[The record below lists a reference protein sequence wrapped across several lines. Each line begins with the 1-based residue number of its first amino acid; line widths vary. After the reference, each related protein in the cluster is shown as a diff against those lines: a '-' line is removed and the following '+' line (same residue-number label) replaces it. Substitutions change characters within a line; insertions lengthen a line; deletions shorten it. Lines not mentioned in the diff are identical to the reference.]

1 MNPWRRLVARAGI
14 ATDIGLGAVF
24 AGALA
29 LQASQ
34 IAVSWGGDYWLF
46 GCVAGLVVCSVALLR
61 RRHLVGAASVG
72 LVVAVAAVL
81 VGWVAD
87 LPHEPGPALALGLAV
102 LVGSAIRALPV
113 RSAVIVA
120 AGGLLVVA
128 AGFLVGLSGSSSA
141 VVAVLNS
148 ITWLGSVAAGLY
160 LRLLDTQRR
169 AIAEQ
174 VRRDE
179 RLELARELHDVVA
192 HHITGIVLQTQA
204 AQIVSRKSP
213 EKLSGSLADVEAAG
227 SEALAAMRRVVG
239 LLRDGDG
246 DDAAGS
252 TPRSERLTDLVDR
265 FTALGPDVRLRL
277 PDGEPGWPPEVT
289 STVYRIVQESLTNVS
304 RHAAHARS
312 VSVSVDRERD
322 AVTVEVVDD
331 ASPIP
336 TRYRRGGYGLVG
348 MRERVEALGGTVLA
362 GPRPGS
368 GWSVRATVPLLAQDR
383 R

>member
-46 GCVAGLVVCSVALLR
+46 GSVAGLVVCSIALLR
-61 RRHLVGAASVG
+61 RRHRVGAASVG

-87 LPHEPGPALALGLAV
+87 LPHEPGPAMALGLAV
-102 LVGSAIRALPV
+102 LVGSAIRALPA
-113 RSAVIVA
+113 RSAVMVA
-120 AGGLLVVA
+120 AGGFLVVA
-128 AGFLVGLSGSSSA
+128 AGFLVGLSGSASS
-141 VVAVLNS
+141 VVAWLNA

-160 LRLLDTQRR
+160 LRLLDIQRR

-213 EKLSGSLADVEAAG
+213 EQLSGSLADVEAAG
-227 SEALAAMRRVVG
+227 TDALAAMRRVVG
-239 LLRDGDG
+239 LLRDGD
-246 DDAAGS
+246 DAAGS
-252 TPRSERLTDLVDR
+252 TPGPEQLTDLVER

-277 PDGEPGWPPEVT
+277 PDGEPSWPPEVT

-322 AVTVEVVDD
+322 AVIVEVVDD

-336 TRYRRGGYGLVG
+336 TRYRHGGFGLVG
-348 MRERVEALGGTVLA
+348 MRERVEALGGTLLA

-368 GWSVRATVPLLAQDR
+368 GWSVRATVPVVARDR

>member
-1 MNPWRRLVARAGI
+1 MKPWHRLVARAGT

-46 GCVAGLVVCSVALLR
+46 GCVAGLVVCSVALVR

-72 LVVAVAAVL
+72 QAVAVAAIL
-81 VGWVAD
+81 VGWYAD
-87 LPHEPGPALALGLAV
+87 LPHEPGPAMALGLAV
-102 LVGSAIRALPV
+102 LVGSAIRALPA
-113 RSAVIVA
+113 RSAVTVA
-120 AGGLLVVA
+120 AGGFLVVA
-128 AGFLVGLSGSSSA
+128 TGFLVGLSGSSSSA
-141 VVAVLNS
+141 VVAGLNGV
-148 ITWLGSVAAGLY
+148 TWLGSVAAGLY

-227 SEALAAMRRVVG
+227 SDALAAMRRVVG
-239 LLRDGDG
+239 LLRDGD
-246 DDAAGS
+246 DAPGS
-252 TPRSERLTDLVDR
+252 TPGLEQLTDLVDR

-277 PDGEPGWPPEVT
+277 PDGEPSWPPEVT

-312 VSVSVDRERD
+312 VSVRVDRERD

-336 TRYRRGGYGLVG
+336 TRYRRGGHGLVG
-348 MRERVEALGGTVLA
+348 MRERVEALGGTLLA

-368 GWSVRATVPLLAQDR
+368 GWSVRATVPVLAQDR

>member
-1 MNPWRRLVARAGI
+1 MNPWHRLVARAGT

-34 IAVSWGGDYWLF
+34 LAVSWGGDYWLF
-46 GCVAGLVVCSVALLR
+46 GCVAGLVVCATAVLR
-61 RRHLVGAASVG
+61 RRHPVGAASIG
-72 LVVAVAAVL
+72 LAVAVAAIL
-81 VGWVAD
+81 VAWDAD
-87 LPHEPGPALALGLAV
+87 LPHEPGPAMALGLAV
-102 LVGSAIRALPV
+102 LVGSAIRALPA
-113 RSAVIVA
+113 RSAVAVT
-120 AGGLLVVA
+120 AGGFLVVA
-128 AGFLVGLSGSSSA
+128 ASFLVGLSGSSSA
-141 VVAVLNS
+141 VVAGLNG

-204 AQIVSRKSP
+204 AQIVSRKHP
-213 EKLSGSLADVEAAG
+213 GQVDGSLAGIEAAG

-239 LLRDGDG
+239 LLRDGD
-246 DDAAGS
+246 DAAGS
-252 TPRSERLTDLVDR
+252 TPVPEQLTDLVDR
-265 FTALGPDVRLRL
+265 FAALGPAVCLRL
-277 PDGEPGWPPEVT
+277 PDDEPSWPPEVT

-312 VSVSVDRERD
+312 VSVSVARGRD

-348 MRERVEALGGTVLA
+348 MRERVEALGGTLLA

-368 GWSVRATVPLLAQDR
+368 GWSVRATVPVLAQDCR
-383 R
+383 